1 MAVFATP
8 TINGYGRYRPHAL
21 APRAALWGRDNRG
34 AMLRVI
40 GTAPRAGSDP
50 AGDAATRIENRLG
63 EPAANPYLYMASQI
77 IAGLDGLRRAL
88 AAPQA
93 SDDPYGG
100 GAAAL
105 PASLDEA
112 LRQHGQH
119 RAAQVARPVL
129 VEGFGAGFVRYI
141 ETIKRNELAQH
152 AQAQDPQE
160 WERRAYFGR
169 I

>member
-1 MAVFATP
+1 
-8 TINGYGRYRPHAL
+8 
-21 APRAALWGRDNRG
+21 
-34 AMLRVI
+34 MLRVI

-112 LRQHGQH
+112 LQ
-119 RAAQVARPVL
+119 ALTADSVL